1 MLLTALLVI
10 AAAFVVSLAVT
21 AFVRRRALSRG
32 QLEQV
37 NDRSSH
43 VVPTPS
49 SGGIGIAAGGT
60 LVALAIAYL
69 EPWIGL
75 PVAIA
80 GVLIAILGYVD
91 DRRHVPARWRLGAQ
105 IILVGV
111 AVAVLP
117 LDLLSA
123 ALGLAV
129 PELLLF
135 VLLVVAGAFW
145 LNLFNFMDGI
155 DGLAA
160 SEALFLLLSLA
171 LLPFLVSPAVMMHPF
186 FWWPVGVAAAC
197 LGFLVLN
204 WPPAKIFMGDAGST
218 WLGLMLGFLALV
230 GLLMGSVSLPQLLIL
245 PAAFLADALTTLG
258 RRLARGERVHEAHR
272 RHAYQLL
279 ALRFGSHRTV
289 TLLYM
294 AINVVVLLPLTL
306 LAGAMGGFG
315 WLVVAVVYALLVP
328 AAWWAG
334 AGRPL
339 EPQADEKRAE
349 PDNRQ

>member
-1 MLLTALLVI
+1 MLLTALLVTV
-10 AAAFVVSLAVT
+10 AAFIVALAITSVV
-21 AFVRRRALSRG
+21 RQRALSRG
-32 QLEQV
+32 ELEQV
-37 NDRSSH
+37 NARSSH

-49 SGGIGIAAGGT
+49 SGGIGIATGGT
-60 LVALAIAYL
+60 LVTLAIAYL
-69 EPWIGL
+69 QPWVGM

-80 GVLIAILGYVD
+80 GILIAILGYVD
-91 DRRHVPARWRLGAQ
+91 DRRHIPARWRLGAQ

-111 AVAVLP
+111 VVSVLP
-117 LDLLSA
+117 LDVLST
-123 ALGLAV
+123 ALGIAMPDMV
-129 PELLLF
+129 LF
-135 VLLVVAGAFW
+135 VLLVIAGAFW

-160 SEALFLLLSLA
+160 SEAIFLLLALT
-171 LLPFLVSPAVMMHPF
+171 LLPFLISPAVMIHPS

-197 LGFLVLN
+197 GGFLVLN
-204 WPPAKIFMGDAGST
+204 WPPAKIFMGDVGST
-218 WLGLMLGFLALV
+218 WLGLMLTFFALL
-230 GLLMGSVSLPQLLIL
+230 GLVMGSVNLPQLLIL

-258 RRLARGERVHEAHR
+258 RRLARGERVYEAHR

-279 ALRFGSHRTV
+279 ALRFGSHRKV

-294 AINVVVLLPLTL
+294 AINVVVLLPLTWHARDL
-306 LAGAMGGFG
+306 GAVG
-315 WLVVAVVYALLVP
+315 WLVALAVYAVLVP

-339 EPQADEKRAE
+339 DPQSDEERPE